1 MVTGTHTIHPKED
14 DSCCCCNAAACFI
27 AVRVCLESRRFPS
40 CLQIRARQRTKVFS
54 SSAPHIIR
62 RRPSFD
68 LRCVCVWRPLLS
80 SFIHRADI
88 CWAFGERNEKQSTR
102 HHLSISSRE
111 VDEARWPHTCSRPCA
126 FEKKNEKKTPKH
138 TTKSTAARQRRPPR
152 DGVRRNTSYALAHA
166 YPFSQCRVCG
176 NRPRT
181 AIAISENSERYR

>member
-1 MVTGTHTIHPKED
+1 MTGTHTIHPKED

-126 FEKKNEKKTPKH
+126 FEKKNEKKHQNTLRNPQQPGNGDH
-138 TTKSTAARQRRPPR
+138 LETACDETRPTR
-152 DGVRRNTSYALAHA
+152 
-166 YPFSQCRVCG
+166 
-176 NRPRT
+176 
-181 AIAISENSERYR
+181 